1 MGDRIN
7 MTFVR
12 GLEPKQS
19 LGIGLAPKIKAQ
31 ISRSEE
37 FDYEDFWDVWKWALE
52 KKKNI
57 FSWLI
62 SFNGKNWVNGE
73 KIDVSDYNN
82 ELLWSSVN
90 AGNPQAVKALLT
102 IPGLFREEIFT
113 LEPGTSELKGEFVE
127 RGDTQTPARATN
139 FGAFLN
145 LASRE
150 IFENRPNKEVET
162 MLKEYYSKYSS
173 K

>member
-31 ISRSEE
+31 MSRSEE
-37 FDYEDFWDVWKWALE
+37 WDYEDFYDVWKWALE

-57 FSWLI
+57 FFWLI

-73 KIDVSDYNN
+73 KIDLSDYNN
-82 ELLWSSVN
+82 ELLWSSVTE
-90 AGNPQAVKALLT
+90 GNIEAVKALLT

-113 LEPGTSELKGEFVE
+113 LDPGTSELKGEFVE
-127 RGDTQTPARATN
+127 RGDTQVPARATN

-145 LASRE
+145 LSSQYMH
-150 IFENRPNKEVET
+150 ENHPNKEVEM